1 MHIQI
6 VKTWNGIM
14 YSLFFN
20 CLLYLT
26 VKYKWNS
33 VLYIYIYIYIIVAPA
48 IIYLTAIL
56 LFFHLFLL
64 VGS

>member
-33 VLYIYIYIYIIVAPA
+33 VLYIYIIVAPA
-48 IIYLTAIL
+48 IIYITAIL
-56 LFFHLFLL
+56 LLFHLFLL

>member
-6 VKTWNGIM
+6 VKTWNDIM

-33 VLYIYIYIYIIVAPA
+33 VLYIYMCVCVCVYIIVAPA
-48 IIYLTAIL
+48 II
-56 LFFHLFLL
+56 
-64 VGS
+64 